1 MSKDLLTQLNLDT
14 IKKYIEVLYLRCAN
28 YDRKYVF
35 SDEIREMYHRKYG
48 EYPQLIEV
56 RSAIHILYSLFKEQ
70 MPNSVLKDNIG
81 RSVTYVS
88 DMKSNDFDAFY
99 NNYEKSINKNIE
111 DYNNYEDLADRLDK
125 IENIIF
131 SNRT

>member
-1 MSKDLLTQLNLDT
+1 
-14 IKKYIEVLYLRCAN
+14 
-28 YDRKYVF
+28 
-35 SDEIREMYHRKYG
+35 MYHRKYG

-70 MPNSVLKDNIG
+70 MPNSVLEDNIG

-111 DYNNYEDLADRLDK
+111 YYNNYEDLADRLDK

-131 SNRT
+131 SNKN